1 MKTVAKSTGLTI
13 RLGLTAI
20 ALLLGQ
26 QALAAG
32 TLAGTIVSNQAIV
45 DYDVNGADQTD
56 IVSTAAGSPPG
67 TGDATTFRVDNK
79 VDFSLVT
86 LDTALQTTGLNDT
99 DVPTLFRLTN
109 EGNSV
114 QDFRLTPDN
123 LPDTTADPFA
133 GPNPDNIDMAALVA
147 YVDDGDGI
155 WEPGGDDSDLFVDEL
170 APDATVDIWVAGTG
184 PAAGAT
190 GDVAVVDLDATV
202 RAGGTA
208 GTEGAAVSQDAG
220 DLDDPDA
227 VQTVFADGIASGPGL
242 GDGVETA
249 QSGYQIS
256 TAALAI
262 TKSVAVISDP
272 FNDTT
277 NPKAIPGAILEYTI
291 TVVNSG
297 TQDADD
303 IVITDAID
311 ALLTF
316 VAAAYGANQD
326 VRYRID
332 ANPFSYCDASDGD
345 ATDCDLAGGANLTV
359 GGTSLSL
366 TVAAGETLE
375 VSFRVEIPAI

>member
-1 MKTVAKSTGLTI
+1 MKTVTKRASLVA
-13 RLGLTAI
+13 RLGMTAV

-26 QALAAG
+26 QVLAAG
-32 TLAGTIVSNQAIV
+32 TLAGTTVSNQATV

-67 TGDATTFRVDNK
+67 TGDPTTFLVDRK

-86 LDTALQTTGLNDT
+86 ADVALQTTGLSQT
-99 DVPTLFRLTN
+99 DVPTRFTLTN
-109 EGNSV
+109 EGNDV

-133 GPNPDNIDMAALVA
+133 GPNPDNTDMAALVA
-147 YVDDGDGI
+147 YVDDGDGL
-155 WEPGGDDSDLFVDEL
+155 WNPALDTETFVDEL
-170 APDATVDIWVAGTG
+170 APDASVTIWVSGTG
-184 PAAGAT
+184 PAAGST
-190 GDVAVVDLDATV
+190 GDVAVIDLDATV
-202 RAGGTA
+202 REGGTGGA
-208 GTEGAAVSQDAG
+208 EGGPVTDDAASA
-220 DLDDPDA
+220 DDPDA
-227 VQTVFADGIASGPGL
+227 IQVVFADGVAGPGL
-242 GDGVETA
+242 GDGVETD
-249 QSGYQIS
+249 QSGYQVS

-262 TKSVAVISDP
+262 TKSVTVISDP

-277 NPKAIPGAILEYTI
+277 NPKAIPGAILEYSI
-291 TVVNSG
+291 VVVNSG

-326 VRYRID
+326 VRYDID
-332 ANPFSYCDASDGD
+332 GGPFSYCDASDGD
-345 ATDCDLAGGANLTV
+345 ATDCDLAGATLTV
-359 GGTSLSL
+359 GGAGLSL
-366 TVAAGETLE
+366 TVAAGETLT

>member
-1 MKTVAKSTGLTI
+1 MKTVTQRASLAF
-13 RLGLTAI
+13 RLGLTAT

-32 TLAGTIVSNQAIV
+32 TLANTLVSNQATV
-45 DYDVNGADQTD
+45 DYDVNGTDQTD

-67 TGDATTFRVDNK
+67 TGDPTTFRVDNK

-86 LDTALQTTGLNDT
+86 ADVALQTTGLNDT
-99 DVPTLFRLTN
+99 NVPTRFTLTN
-109 EGNSV
+109 EGNAV

-123 LPDTTADPFA
+123 LPDTTADPFG

-147 YVDDGDGI
+147 YVDDGDGLWNPALDI
-155 WEPGGDDSDLFVDEL
+155 ETFVDEL
-170 APDATVDIWVAGTG
+170 APDTSVTIWVAGTG

-202 RAGGTA
+202 RQGGTGGA
-208 GTEGAAVSQDAG
+208 EGGPVTQDDG
-220 DLDDPDA
+220 DLDDPDL
-227 VQTVFADGIASGPGL
+227 VQVVFADGIAVGPGL
-242 GDGVETA
+242 GDGVETD
-249 QSGYQIS
+249 QSGYQVS

-262 TKSVAVISDP
+262 TKSVSVFSDP
-272 FNDTT
+272 FNDQT

-303 IVITDAID
+303 VVISDPID
-311 ALLTF
+311 ALVTF
-316 VAAAYGANQD
+316 VVAAYGANQD
-326 VRYRID
+326 VRYDID
-332 ANPFSYCDASDGD
+332 GGPFSYCDASDGD
-345 ATDCDLAGGANLTV
+345 ATDCDLAGTTLTV
-359 GGTSLSL
+359 GGTGLSL
-366 TVAAGETLE
+366 TVAAGETLT